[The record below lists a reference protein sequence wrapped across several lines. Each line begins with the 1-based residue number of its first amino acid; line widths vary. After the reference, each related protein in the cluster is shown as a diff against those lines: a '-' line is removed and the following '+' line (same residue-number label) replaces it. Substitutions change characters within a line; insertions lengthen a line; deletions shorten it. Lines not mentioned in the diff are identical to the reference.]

1 MIQITTE
8 TNFSRLLK
16 MERSSTKCPRCGKSS
31 MITDDSGSELYC
43 SNCGLVVKEKMV
55 DAGPE
60 WRSFQSDEKGDRSR
74 TGLPTSI
81 AVHDMGL
88 ATVIGGLNKDA
99 SGRSLSGSMK
109 STVERLRTW
118 DRRSQVHE
126 STDRNLRQAFS
137 ELRRFS
143 DKLTVSDAVTERA
156 AYFYRKALERN
167 LVRGRSISAIIAAS
181 LYAACRDCEVPRT
194 LKDIAAVSNVK
205 KKDLARSYRLLHR
218 EMDFKMPVAEASKC
232 VSGIASRAKMSE
244 KTQRRAREILLRAK
258 QIGISAGKDPMGLA
272 ASALYVACTLE
283 GEEKTQKDVAEA
295 AGVTEVTIRNRYK
308 GLREALG
315 I

>member
-1 MIQITTE
+1 MSNSTH
-8 TNFSRLLK
+8 FSRTLK
-16 MERSSTKCPRCGKSS
+16 LERSSDKCPRCGKSR
-31 MITDDSGSELYC
+31 MVIDGTGSELCC
-43 SNCGLVVKEKMV
+43 SSCGLVVKEKIV

-60 WRSFQSDEKGDRSR
+60 WRSFSGDEKGDRSR
-74 TGLPTSI
+74 AGTPTSI
-81 AVHDMGL
+81 AIHDMGL

-118 DRRSQVHE
+118 DRRSQAHE
-126 STDRNLRQAFS
+126 SADRNLRQAFS

-143 DKLTVSDAVTERA
+143 DKLTVSEAVTEKA

-167 LVRGRSISAIIAAS
+167 LVRGRSITAIIAAS
-181 LYAACRDCEVPRT
+181 LYAACRDGQIPRT
-194 LKDIAAVSNVK
+194 LKDVAAVSNVK

-218 EMDFKMPVAEASKC
+218 EMDFRMPVAEAGRC
-232 VSGIASRAKMSE
+232 VSVIASRAKMSE
-244 KTQRRAREILLRAK
+244 TTQRRAREILLRAR
-258 QIGISAGKDPMGLA
+258 QTGISAGKDPMGLA

-283 GEEKTQKDVAEA
+283 GNEKTQKDVAEA

>member
-1 MIQITTE
+1 M
-8 TNFSRLLK
+8 K
-16 MERSSTKCPRCGKSS
+16 MDRSTDKCPRCGKNK
-31 MITDDSGSELYC
+31 MVVDGSGSELYC
-43 SNCGLVVKEKMV
+43 SGCGLVVKEKIV

-60 WRSFQSDEKGDRSR
+60 WRSFASDEKGDRSR
-74 TGLPTSI
+74 AGIPTSI
-81 AVHDMGL
+81 AIHDMGL
-88 ATVIGGLNKDA
+88 ATMIGGADKDA

-109 STVERLRTW
+109 TTVGRLRTW

-137 ELRRFS
+137 ELRRFA
-143 DKLTVSDAVTERA
+143 DKLSVSDAITEKS
-156 AYFYRKALERN
+156 AYLYRKALERN
-167 LVRGRSISAIIAAS
+167 LVRGRSITAMIAAS
-181 LYAACRDCEVPRT
+181 LYAACRYNEVPRT

-218 EMDFKMPVAEASKC
+218 EMDFKMPVADASKC
-232 VSGIASRAKMSE
+232 VTGIASRAQMSE
-244 KTQRRAREILLRAK
+244 ATQRRAREILVKARHV
-258 QIGISAGKDPMGLA
+258 GISAGKDPMGLA

-283 GEEKTQKDVAEA
+283 GDEKTQKDVAAA